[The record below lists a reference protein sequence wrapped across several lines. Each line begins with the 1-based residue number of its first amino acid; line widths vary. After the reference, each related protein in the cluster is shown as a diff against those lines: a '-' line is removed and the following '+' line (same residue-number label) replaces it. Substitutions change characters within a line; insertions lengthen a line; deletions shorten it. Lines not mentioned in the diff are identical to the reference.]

1 MIRPWC
7 NSHSAT
13 FMLLFFPVE
22 IFPLT
27 YFLHSKN
34 IQPYC
39 SRRAFSVH
47 IYILSWDW
55 YTNDPVENESFDHRH
70 DQQGV
75 VGRELFER
83 GKQSSSSIFITL
95 SSSSSLLDIYTMISA
110 EGAPP
115 PLLLLKAKVILR
127 RLKIHDKVI
136 ERV

>member
-70 DQQGV
+70 DQKGV
-75 VGRELFER
+75 VGEGETEQQQYFHYVVVVVVVIGYIHNDISR
-83 GKQSSSSIFITL
+83 GGAAAAAAAESKGNSTTL
-95 SSSSSLLDIYTMISA
+95 KD
-110 EGAPP
+110 P
-115 PLLLLKAKVILR
+115 
-127 RLKIHDKVI
+127 
-136 ERV
+136 